1 MAKARPITGLDPQA
15 PTEGNARLVARERL
29 ADMDAF
35 VSYVENP
42 ESIQELHDLRIAA
55 KRLRYTLEVF
65 AEMLPAQSQE
75 FVDELTT
82 LQDELGALHDSEVML
97 ALLHLLLPPE
107 QASSASGRGNPLLA
121 PGKNLLSPDMAE
133 HIVHAARRSSPSA
146 RETRGLADFFHR
158 QEERRVQAYNSFRR
172 HWEALEQRRFRA
184 ALAQMLAEQA
194 ALIPEDAC
202 SLHTK
207 R

>member
-15 PTEGNARLVARERL
+15 PTGGNARLVARERL

-35 VSYVENP
+35 VAYAENP

-65 AEMLPAQSQE
+65 AEVLPAQSQE
-75 FVDELTT
+75 FVDELAT

-107 QASSASGRGNPLLA
+107 QASPASGRGSPPLA
-121 PGKNLLSPDMAE
+121 PGKKLLSPDMVE
-133 HIVHAARRSSPSA
+133 HIGRTARRSPPSP
-146 RETRGLADFFHR
+146 RETRGLMDFLHR
-158 QEERRVQAYNSFRR
+158 QEERRVQAYNFFRC
-172 HWEALEQRRFRA
+172 HWEALEQRHFRA
-184 ALAQMLAEQA
+184 ALAQLLAEQA
-194 ALIPEDAC
+194 APLP
-202 SLHTK
+202 
-207 R
+207 